1 MGATRSGAVGTIP
14 TTMTRAAVDE
24 FSRTGYVLTTM
35 DQVAATAG
43 VTKRT
48 LYKHVGSKAN
58 LLVEV
63 HRGYYTA
70 ILERWSRA
78 LDASEPQEALRA
90 IVTSHVE
97 LLGAEG
103 TAART
108 VSESSSYLEEPAAR
122 EIRDLYRACTARMDE
137 ALRRCAGIDGARTGI
152 DPTIAAHLATG
163 SVLNLHRW
171 YRPDG
176 PLAPNIVAGL
186 QADFLLFGLRLDSDS
201 SARRRAERLRA
212 GTATMP
218 LDPAPAAAIL
228 AAATRLFREKGYH
241 GTTTRELA
249 AAAGLTPGALYYYA
263 KSKEDLLF
271 RIHQEPTDLSLDA
284 WARLASDPELDPA
297 AAVRSMV
304 DEYCAIVLG
313 HRDAVAVFS
322 DQMRFLGPD
331 LLEIVGEKRQ
341 RYTDVLTG
349 VLARRADTG
358 ASGRDPHLAAVMA
371 LASLNSVYRWYEPS
385 TMPAKRL
392 IDTVRRSVM
401 SGIVG
406 NSSARS

>member
-1 MGATRSGAVGTIP
+1 
-14 TTMTRAAVDE
+14 MTRAAVDE
-24 FSRTGYVLTTM
+24 FSRTGFVLTTM
-35 DQVAATAG
+35 DHVAATAG

-58 LLVEV
+58 LLAEV

-78 LDASEPQEALRA
+78 LDATEPQAPLRELVSA
-90 IVTSHVE
+90 HVG
-97 LLGAEG
+97 LLGTEG

-108 VSESSSYLEEPAAR
+108 VSESSSYLEGSAAQ
-122 EIRDLYRACTARMDE
+122 EVRDLYRACTARMKE
-137 ALRRCAGIDGARTGI
+137 ALRRCAGGDGTFPGI
-152 DPTIAAHLATG
+152 DLTIAAHLATG

-176 PLAPNIVAGL
+176 SLPPDTVAEL
-186 QADFLLFGLRLDSDS
+186 QADFLLFGLRLDGEK

-212 GTATMP
+212 ATTSTSA
-218 LDPAPAAAIL
+218 DSAPAAAIL

-249 AAAGLTPGALYYYA
+249 AASGLTPGALYYYA

-284 WARLASDPELDPA
+284 WARLSSNAELDPA
-297 AAVRSMV
+297 ATVHSMI
-304 DEYCAIVLG
+304 DEYCAIVLD

-322 DQMRFLGPD
+322 DQMRFLSPD
-331 LLEIVGEKRQ
+331 LLEVVGNKRQ
-341 RYTDVLTG
+341 RYTDLLTD
-349 VLARRADTG
+349 VLARRSDSG
-358 ASGRDPHLAAVMA
+358 ATNQDPRLAAVMA

-385 TMPAKRL
+385 TMPATRL
-392 IDTVRRSVM
+392 IDTVRRSIMTGVL
-401 SGIVG
+401 G
-406 NSSARS
+406 SSAKSD

>member
-1 MGATRSGAVGTIP
+1 
-14 TTMTRAAVDE
+14 MTRAAVDE

-48 LYKHVGSKAN
+48 LYKHVRSKAN

-63 HRGYYTA
+63 HRGFYSA

-78 LDASEPQEALRA
+78 LEEIEPQGPLRA
-90 IVTSHVE
+90 IVTSQVE
-97 LLGAEG
+97 LLGVEA

-108 VSESSSYLEEPAAR
+108 VSESSSYLEEPAATEVR
-122 EIRDLYRACTARMDE
+122 NLYRACTSLMDE
-137 ALRRCAGIDGARTGI
+137 ALRRATVGGARTGI

-176 PLAPNIVAGL
+176 PLGPDSVAGL
-186 QADFLLFGLRLDSDS
+186 QTDFLLLGLRLDSDS
-201 SARRRAERLRA
+201 SSRRRAERLRA
-212 GTATMP
+212 DSSEV
-218 LDPAPAAAIL
+218 DPAPAAAIL
-228 AAATRLFREKGYH
+228 SAATRLFREKGYH

-249 AAAGLTPGALYYYA
+249 AATGLTPGALYYYA

-271 RIHQEPTDLSLDA
+271 RIHQEPTDLTLAA
-284 WARLASDPELDPA
+284 WERLAGDPEMDPA

-304 DEYCAIVLG
+304 DEFCAIVLD
-313 HRDAVAVFS
+313 HQDAVAVFS
-322 DQMRFLGPD
+322 DQMRFLSPD
-331 LLEIVGEKRQ
+331 LLAIVLHKRR
-341 RYTDVLTG
+341 RYTDLLTRVLE
-349 VLARRADTG
+349 RRADV
-358 ASGRDPHLAAVMA
+358 AVSGHDPHLAAVMA

-385 TMPAKRL
+385 TMPGARL
-392 IDTVRRSVM
+392 IDTVRRSVL

-406 NSSARS
+406 NSSGTG